1 MLNLGVVAAVAFCVL
16 AIRLVMQSLPC
27 LFAMRRGLQPGELRP
42 ASFTPPARVL
52 LCLRGADPF
61 LDRCLRGLATQ
72 DYPNY
77 KVIIIIDSATDES
90 LPQVQALLDEFGEE
104 RIEVL
109 FRDRLWP
116 TCSRKISSLLC
127 GFSRV
132 PDEVEVVAWCD
143 ADAIPHPTWLRELTA
158 PLQDAQTPVAT
169 GNRWYA
175 PAQWT
180 VGGLCRHS
188 WNAMAF
194 LAMYQHRL
202 PWGGSLAIRSD
213 VFRDPGFPQCL
224 QQSFSDDMALG
235 TFVLDRGQRVEP
247 VVALVV
253 LNEENCGLTS
263 FWGFLVRQMLAT
275 RLNHPLWP
283 AILGE
288 ALLLFTLVW
297 VLLPLSILQ
306 GIGSWGWWLAGASVY
321 NLFALSLTG
330 SLESFVRRLL
340 RQRGRPAGTAYG
352 WRRALLAYPTLCLT
366 GFVYSLAVVRAAFVK
381 THEWR
386 GIVYRIEGRGVS
398 ILNESQTSASTS
410 VGRSKLIS
418 TSGEG
423 APTDLGVS

>member
-1 MLNLGVVAAVAFCVL
+1 MLNLGVVAAVAFCL
-16 AIRLVMQSLPC
+16 IALLLVMQSIPC
-27 LFAMRRGLQPGELRP
+27 LLSMRRGIQRGELRTT
-42 ASFTPPARVL
+42 SFTPPARVL

-72 DYPNY
+72 DYPDY
-77 KVIIIIDSATDES
+77 KVIIIIDSAIDES
-90 LPQVQALLDEFGEE
+90 LPQVQALLDEFGGE

-109 FRDRLWP
+109 IRDRLWS

-127 GFSRV
+127 GFDRV

-143 ADAIPHPTWLRELTA
+143 ADAIPHSTWLRELTA
-158 PLQDAQTPVAT
+158 PLQEAQTPVAS

-194 LAMYQHRL
+194 LAMFRHRL

-213 VFRDPGFPQCL
+213 VFRDPEFRQCL
-224 QQSFSDDMALG
+224 QRSFSDDMALG

-247 VVALVV
+247 VVAMVI
-253 LNEENCGLTS
+253 LNAETCGLTS

-275 RLNHPLWP
+275 RLNHPVWP
-283 AILGE
+283 TILGE

-297 VLLPLSILQ
+297 VLLPLSIMQ
-306 GIGSWGWWLAGASVY
+306 GVGSWGWWLAGASLY
-321 NLFALSLTG
+321 NVCALSLTG
-330 SLESFVRRLL
+330 TLESLVRRLL
-340 RQRGRPAGTAYG
+340 EQRGRPARTAYD
-352 WRRALLAYPTLCLT
+352 WRLALLAYPTLCLT

-381 THEWR
+381 THNWR
-386 GIVYRIEGRGVS
+386 GIVYRVKGRGVS
-398 ILNESQTSASTS
+398 ILNECQPVASVSVSQPA
-410 VGRSKLIS
+410 LMS
-418 TSGEG
+418 TSGR
-423 APTDLGVS
+423 